1 MKWVLV
7 ILFFLIIT
15 IMSLGITFLNLCC
28 KKELWDILGEGCN
41 EDSTRIDRT
50 NI

>member
-7 ILFFLIIT
+7 ILFFLIIS

-28 KKELWDILGEGCN
+28 KKEIWDEILGKG
-41 EDSTRIDRT
+41 DD
-50 NI
+50 